1 MPGTSLEKPLRFT
14 FHFDQK
20 SKVQGCITF
29 HVLRFTLQIPID
41 PKEVIML
48 LKQNRRGQGYTEYVV
63 LLAAVL
69 AIAGIVVGT
78 IQLVG
83 NVFQRQQGRINALP

>member
-1 MPGTSLEKPLRFT
+1 ML
-14 FHFDQK
+14 FD
-20 SKVQGCITF
+20 
-29 HVLRFTLQIPID
+29 
-41 PKEVIML
+41 
-48 LKQNRRGQGYTEYVV
+48 RRAQGYTEYVV

-83 NVFQRQQGRINALP
+83 SVFQRQQGRINALP